1 MQSDAAA
8 SAAVDDAIFGFSDG
22 LKGLRAKLRRF
33 IDDEAI
39 PRERP
44 ALAHDLPALDA
55 VAQELRGMAKAAGLY
70 APQLPV
76 EWGGLGLSWRDRSAI
91 LEEAGRS
98 FLGPLALNCAP
109 PDQPNMIN
117 LLRNG
122 NTQQQQRYL
131 APLARG
137 ELRSCFAMT
146 EPAPG
151 AGSDPAMLQTTAT
164 RLPQGGWVI
173 NGRKWFISG
182 AVGAGFALVLARTD
196 QGATVFIVDADNPG
210 YRVLRNI
217 GSMDGYQ
224 IGGHGELAFED
235 CRVGDDAVLGEVGK
249 GFAYAQERLEPARL
263 SHCMRFIG
271 RASRAMAIAQDYVL
285 ARQSFGKPLAELQ
298 QVQAMVADSHI
309 DLHAARLMTWQAAAR
324 LDAGASVKHE
334 SAITKVFVSEAVCR
348 VADRAAQLM
357 GALGMSDDTPVAM
370 IVREL
375 RPFRIYD
382 GASELHRATLGRRI
396 LKQRL
401 AA

>member
-1 MQSDAAA
+1 MKSEADAT
-8 SAAVDDAIFGFSDG
+8 FGFSPA
-22 LKGLRAKLRRF
+22 LQELRARLRRF
-33 IDDEAI
+33 VDDEAI
-39 PRERP
+39 PRENP

-55 VAQELRGMAKAAGLY
+55 VARELRAKAKAAGLY
-70 APQLPV
+70 APQLPPA
-76 EWGGLGLSWRDRSAI
+76 WGGLGLSWRDRSAI

-122 NTQQQQRYL
+122 TPAQQQRYL

-137 ELRSCFAMT
+137 DVRSCFAMT

-151 AGSDPAMLQTTAT
+151 AGSDPSMLQTTAT
-164 RLPQGGWVI
+164 RRAGGGWVI

-196 QGATVFIVDADNPG
+196 PGATIFIVDADNPG

-235 CRVGDDAVLGEVGK
+235 CRVDDDAVLGEVGR
-249 GFAYAQERLEPARL
+249 GFDYAQERLEPARL

-271 RASRAMAIAQDYVL
+271 RASRALSIAQDYTL
-285 ARQSFGKPLAELQ
+285 TRQSFGRPLADLQ
-298 QVQAMVADSHI
+298 QVQAMVADSQI
-309 DLHAARLMTWQAAAR
+309 DLHAARLMTWHAAAL
-324 LDAGASVKHE
+324 LDAGVSVKHE
-334 SAITKVFVSEAVCR
+334 SAMTKVFVSEAVGR
-348 VADRAAQLM
+348 VADRAAQMM